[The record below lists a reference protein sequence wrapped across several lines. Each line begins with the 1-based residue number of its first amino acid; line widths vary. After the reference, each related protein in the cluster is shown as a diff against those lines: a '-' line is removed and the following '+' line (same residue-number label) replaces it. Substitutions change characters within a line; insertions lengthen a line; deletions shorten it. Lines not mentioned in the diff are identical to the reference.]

1 MDINKYTL
9 ENGLR
14 IVHYENTSTQM
25 VTLNVLYNVGARY
38 EDENHTGFAHL
49 FEHLMFGGSVNIPDY
64 DTPLQMAGGD
74 NNAFTTNDYTNYYLT
89 LPASN
94 VETGFWLESDRM
106 LSLAFTPE
114 SLEVQRRVVVEEFRQ
129 HYINQPYGD
138 TLHILSEMAYKVHPY
153 RWPTIGIRP
162 EHIEQA
168 TMDDVRNFFFKFYT
182 PENAIL
188 SVVGNISFEET
199 VRLSEKWFGSVPKR
213 NTNWSPVPQEPPQ
226 KRQRRKTVYRNVPN
240 DILYMSFHICS
251 RTDKDFYA
259 CDMIS
264 DVLANGR
271 SCRLYHNLVEKKRM
285 FTSIDAYI
293 SPRTDTGLLHIIG
306 MPADGVGM
314 REAEAAVWKELDRLC
329 HELVP
334 DAELD
339 KLKNK
344 YEFNDC
350 MERMDNQNLAS
361 QLALFEMYGDA
372 NDMDKEVEKYR
383 SVTAVQLRTVCR
395 KVLTRKNSC
404 ILSYK
409 KKQNG

>member
-1 MDINKYTL
+1 MVINKHTL

-14 IVHYENTSTQM
+14 VVHYENQSTQM
-25 VTLNVLYNVGARY
+25 VTLNIVYNVGARN

-64 DTPLQMAGGD
+64 DTPLQMAGGE
-74 NNAFTTNDYTNYYLT
+74 NNAYTTNDYTNYYLT
-89 LPASN
+89 VPASN

-114 SLEVQRRVVVEEFRQ
+114 SLEVQRHVVVEEFKQ

-138 TLHILSEMAYKVHPY
+138 TSHLLSEMAYKVHPY
-153 RWPTIGIRP
+153 RWPTIGLTP
-162 EHIEQA
+162 EHIEKA
-168 TMDDVRNFFFKFYT
+168 TMDEVKDFFFRFYT

-199 VRLSEKWFGSVPKR
+199 VRLAEKWFGTIPR
-213 NTNWSPVPQEPPQ
+213 RTTTACPIPQEPPQ
-226 KRQRRKTVYRNVPN
+226 QRQRRKTVYRNVPN
-240 DILYMSFHICS
+240 NILYMAFHICS
-251 RTDKDFYA
+251 RTDEEFYA

-271 SCRLYHNLVEKKRM
+271 SCRLYHNLVERDHL

-293 SPRTDTGLLHIIG
+293 TSRTDAGMLYIIG
-306 MPADGVGM
+306 MPAEGVDM
-314 REAEAAVWKELDRLC
+314 RIAENAVWRELEILRN
-329 HELVP
+329 ELVP
-334 DAELD
+334 ETELE

-344 YEFNDC
+344 YESTNC
-350 MERMDNQNLAS
+350 MERTDNQYIAA
-361 QLALFEMYGDA
+361 QLAVFEMYGDA
-372 NDMDKEVEKYR
+372 NDLDKEVERYR
-383 SVTAVQLRTVCR
+383 NVTAEQLRRTCR

-404 ILSYK
+404 ILSYMK
-409 KKQNG
+409 KK

>member
-1 MDINKYTL
+1 MTINKHIL

-14 IVHYENTSTQM
+14 IVHHEIQSTQM
-25 VTLNVLYNVGARY
+25 VTLNIIYNVGARN

-49 FEHLMFGGSVNIPDY
+49 FEHLMFGGSVHIPDY

-114 SLEVQRRVVVEEFRQ
+114 SLEVQRHVVVEEFKQ

-138 TLHILSEMAYKVHPY
+138 TSHLVSEMAYKVHPY
-153 RWPTIGIRP
+153 RWPTIGLKP
-162 EHIEQA
+162 EHIEKA
-168 TMDDVRNFFFKFYT
+168 TMDEVKDFFFRFYT

-199 VRLSEKWFGSVPKR
+199 VRLSEKWFGTIPRRK
-213 NTNWSPVPQEPPQ
+213 TTIPPVPQEPKQ
-226 KRQRRKTVYRNVPN
+226 ERQRRKTVYRKVPN
-240 DILYMSFHICS
+240 DILYMAFHICS
-251 RTDKDFYA
+251 RTDKEFHV

-271 SCRLYHNLVEKKRM
+271 SCRLYHNLVERDHV
-285 FTSIDAYI
+285 FTSIDAYVTA
-293 SPRTDTGLLHIIG
+293 RTDAGMLYIIG
-306 MPADGVGM
+306 MPAEGVNIKD
-314 REAEAAVWKELDRLC
+314 AEAAVWRELDILC
-329 HELVP
+329 REPISDTEL
-334 DAELD
+334 E

-344 YEFNDC
+344 YESTDY
-350 MERMDNQNLAS
+350 MERTDNQHLAA

-372 NDMDKEVEKYR
+372 NDIDKEVEKYR
-383 SVTAVQLRTVCR
+383 SVTAEQLRRMCR

-404 ILSYK
+404 ILAYK
-409 KKQNG
+409 KAE